1 MYKIQSDN
9 GSILGYVDTPAWVK
23 KENNSP
29 VPCVPVEAT
38 GVSYGG
44 TVYNLLG
51 HSDWPDNPTAFPSMV
66 TDGEMLQIAN
76 AKNSQTVNGMESL
89 LGHEQTRQEA
99 LELRRALQ
107 LLSTVLPEE
116 NALEVPSVYPVW
128 TAGKKY
134 KKDVILSYGENSVGD
149 PQLYKTLK
157 THKAERTPDTDTDN
171 YMPMGISSSGYPVW
185 VQPLSNKDAYDKG
198 DIVNRDGTLY
208 QSNKNNNRDDP
219 LDNTGRWDLYSD
231 EPTPEPTPEPSPTY
245 PEWVQPT
252 DKSNAYNKGDI
263 VSRNGTN
270 YISTKNNNYD
280 DPEAGTGTWEVYE
293 EVVE

>member
-1 MYKIQSDN
+1 MYKILKGGELLAYVENVRYIKRHEN
-9 GSILGYVDTPAWVK
+9 GCYTPCEPGEAQGIAL
-23 KENNSP
+23 NSVAYNLPGHTEIDGEEAIP
-29 VPCVPVEAT
+29 VLMTEQE
-38 GVSYGG
+38 YGG
-44 TVYNLLG
+44 YIGDT
-51 HSDWPDNPTAFPSMV
+51 
-66 TDGEMLQIAN
+66 LQTT
-76 AKNSQTVNGMESL
+76 SGMESL

-171 YMPMGISSSGYPVW
+171 YVPMGISSIGYPVW

-198 DIVNRDGTLY
+198 NIVDRDGTLY

-219 LDNTGRWDLYSD
+219 LDNTGTWDLYSD

-280 DPEAGTGTWEVYE
+280 DPEAGTETWEVYE
-293 EVVE
+293 EVEA

>member
-1 MYKIQSDN
+1 MDQ
-9 GSILGYVDTPAWVK
+9 
-23 KENNSP
+23 
-29 VPCVPVEAT
+29 
-38 GVSYGG
+38 
-44 TVYNLLG
+44 
-51 HSDWPDNPTAFPSMV
+51 
-66 TDGEMLQIAN
+66 
-76 AKNSQTVNGMESL
+76 
-89 LGHEQTRQEA
+89 EQRAREV
-99 LELRRALQ
+99 RRALQ

-157 THKAERTPDTDTDN
+157 THKAENTPDTDTEN
-171 YMPMGISSSGYPVW
+171 YKPMGISSSSYPVW

-198 DIVNRDGTLY
+198 DVVDREGTLY
-208 QSNKNNNRDDP
+208 ESNKNNNRDDP
-219 LDNTGRWDLYSD
+219 LDNTGTWDLYSD
-231 EPTPEPTPEPSPTY
+231 EPTPEPIPEPSPTY

-293 EVVE
+293 EV

>member
-1 MYKIQSDN
+1 MYKILTDQN
-9 GSILGYVDTPAWVK
+9 KLLGYAAQPNYIKVTPGGY
-23 KENNSP
+23 
-29 VPCVPVEAT
+29 VPCAPVEAVGLNFQ
-38 GVSYGG
+38 GV
-44 TVYNLLG
+44 VYNLLG
-51 HSDWPDNPTAFPSMV
+51 HSEIEGAPTAYASMV

-107 LLSTVLPEE
+107 LLSTMLPEE
-116 NALEVPSVYPVW
+116 NALEMPSVYPVW

-171 YMPMGISSSGYPVW
+171 YVPMGISSSGYPVW

-198 DIVNRDGTLY
+198 DIVDRDGTLY

-293 EVVE
+293 EV

>member
-1 MYKIQSDN
+1 MYKILTDQN
-9 GSILGYVDTPAWVK
+9 KLLGYVSQPNYIKVTPGGY
-23 KENNSP
+23 
-29 VPCVPVEAT
+29 VPCVPVEAV
-38 GVSYGG
+38 GLNFQGM
-44 TVYNLLG
+44 VYNLLG
-51 HSDWPDNPTAFPSMV
+51 HSEIEGAPTAYASMV

-107 LLSTVLPEE
+107 LLSTMLPEE

-128 TAGKKY
+128 TAGEKY

-171 YMPMGISSSGYPVW
+171 YVPMGISSSGYPVW
-185 VQPLSNKDAYDKG
+185 VQPSSNKDAYDKG
-198 DIVNRDGTLY
+198 DIVDRDGTLY

-293 EVVE
+293 EV

>member
-1 MYKIQSDN
+1 MDQ
-9 GSILGYVDTPAWVK
+9 
-23 KENNSP
+23 
-29 VPCVPVEAT
+29 
-38 GVSYGG
+38 
-44 TVYNLLG
+44 
-51 HSDWPDNPTAFPSMV
+51 
-66 TDGEMLQIAN
+66 
-76 AKNSQTVNGMESL
+76 
-89 LGHEQTRQEA
+89 EQRAREV
-99 LELRRALQ
+99 RRALQ
-107 LLSTVLPEE
+107 LLSTVLLEE

-128 TAGKKY
+128 TAGEKY

-171 YMPMGISSSGYPVW
+171 YMPMGIRSSGYPVW

-198 DIVNRDGTLY
+198 NIVDRDGTLY

-219 LDNTGRWDLYSD
+219 LDNTGTWDLYSD

-293 EVVE
+293 EVAA

>member
-1 MYKIQSDN
+1 MYKILTDQN
-9 GSILGYVDTPAWVK
+9 KLLGYAAQPNYIKVTPGGY
-23 KENNSP
+23 
-29 VPCVPVEAT
+29 VPCAPVEAVGLNFQ
-38 GVSYGG
+38 GV
-44 TVYNLLG
+44 VYNLLG
-51 HSDWPDNPTAFPSMV
+51 HSEIEGAPTAYASMV

-76 AKNSQTVNGMESL
+76 AKNSQTVKGMESL

-128 TAGKKY
+128 TAGEKY

-157 THKAERTPDTDTDN
+157 THKAENTPDADTEN
-171 YMPMGISSSGYPVW
+171 YKPMGISSSGYPAW

-198 DIVNRDGTLY
+198 DIVDRDGTLY

-252 DKSNAYNKGDI
+252 DKRNAYNKGDI

-270 YISTKNNNYD
+270 YISIKNNNYD

-293 EVVE
+293 EVAE

>member
-1 MYKIQSDN
+1 MYKILTDQN
-9 GSILGYVDTPAWVK
+9 KLLGYVSQPNYIK
-23 KENNSP
+23 KTAGGYT
-29 VPCVPVEAT
+29 PCVPVEAVGLT
-38 GVSYGG
+38 YQG

-51 HSDWPDNPTAFPSMV
+51 HSEIEGAPTAYASMV

-171 YMPMGISSSGYPVW
+171 YVPMGISSSGYPVW

-198 DIVNRDGTLY
+198 DIVDRDGTLY

-252 DKSNAYNKGDI
+252 DKRNAYNKGDI

>member
-1 MYKIQSDN
+1 MYKILTDKN
-9 GSILGYVDTPAWVK
+9 KVLGYAAQPNYIKVTPGGY
-23 KENNSP
+23 
-29 VPCVPVEAT
+29 VPCVPVEAVGLNFQ
-38 GVSYGG
+38 GV
-44 TVYNLLG
+44 VYNLLG
-51 HSDWPDNPTAFPSMV
+51 HSQIEGAPTAYASMV

-107 LLSTVLPEE
+107 LLSTMLPEE
-116 NALEVPSVYPVW
+116 NALEMPSVYPVW

-171 YMPMGISSSGYPVW
+171 YVPMGISSSGYPVW

-198 DIVNRDGTLY
+198 NIVDRDGTLY

-219 LDNTGRWDLYSD
+219 LDNTGTWDLYSD

-270 YISTKNNNYD
+270 YISIKNNNYD

-293 EVVE
+293 EV

>member
-1 MYKIQSDN
+1 MYKILTDKN
-9 GSILGYVDTPAWVK
+9 KTLGYAAQPNYIKVTPGGY
-23 KENNSP
+23 
-29 VPCVPVEAT
+29 VPCAPVEAVGLT
-38 GVSYGG
+38 YQG

-51 HSDWPDNPTAFPSMV
+51 HSEIEGAPTAYASMV

-128 TAGKKY
+128 TAGEKY

-157 THKAERTPDTDTDN
+157 THKAENTPDADTEN
-171 YMPMGISSSGYPVW
+171 YKPMGISSSGYPAW

-198 DIVNRDGTLY
+198 DIVDRDGILY

-219 LDNTGRWDLYSD
+219 LDNTGTWDLYSD
-231 EPTPEPTPEPSPTY
+231 EPSPEPTPEPSPTY

-293 EVVE
+293 EV

>member
-1 MYKIQSDN
+1 MDQ
-9 GSILGYVDTPAWVK
+9 
-23 KENNSP
+23 
-29 VPCVPVEAT
+29 
-38 GVSYGG
+38 
-44 TVYNLLG
+44 
-51 HSDWPDNPTAFPSMV
+51 
-66 TDGEMLQIAN
+66 
-76 AKNSQTVNGMESL
+76 
-89 LGHEQTRQEA
+89 EQRAREV
-99 LELRRALQ
+99 RRALQ

-128 TAGKKY
+128 TAGEKY

-157 THKAERTPDTDTDN
+157 THKAERPPDTDTDN

-219 LDNTGRWDLYSD
+219 LDNTGTWDLYSD

-293 EVVE
+293 EV

>member
-1 MYKIQSDN
+1 MDQ
-9 GSILGYVDTPAWVK
+9 
-23 KENNSP
+23 
-29 VPCVPVEAT
+29 
-38 GVSYGG
+38 
-44 TVYNLLG
+44 
-51 HSDWPDNPTAFPSMV
+51 
-66 TDGEMLQIAN
+66 
-76 AKNSQTVNGMESL
+76 
-89 LGHEQTRQEA
+89 EQRAREV
-99 LELRRALQ
+99 RRALQ

-116 NALEVPSVYPVW
+116 NALEIPSVYPVW

-171 YMPMGISSSGYPVW
+171 YVPMGISSSGYPVW

-198 DIVNRDGTLY
+198 DIVDRDGTLY

-252 DKSNAYNKGDI
+252 DKRNAYNKGDI

-270 YISTKNNNYD
+270 YISIKNNNYD

>member
-1 MYKIQSDN
+1 MYKILTDQN
-9 GSILGYVDTPAWVK
+9 KLLGYVSQPNYIKKTPGGYAP
-23 KENNSP
+23 SA
-29 VPCVPVEAT
+29 PVEAVGLT
-38 GVSYGG
+38 YQG

-51 HSDWPDNPTAFPSMV
+51 HSEIEGAPTAYASMV
-66 TDGEMLQIAN
+66 TDVEMLQIAN

-99 LELRRALQ
+99 VELRRALQ

-171 YMPMGISSSGYPVW
+171 YVPMGISSSGYPVW

-198 DIVNRDGTLY
+198 DIVDRDGTLY

-252 DKSNAYNKGDI
+252 DKRNAYNKGDI

-270 YISTKNNNYD
+270 YISIKNNNYD

-293 EVVE
+293 EV

>member
-1 MYKIQSDN
+1 MYKILTDQN
-9 GSILGYVDTPAWVK
+9 KLLGYVSQPNYIKVTPGGY
-23 KENNSP
+23 
-29 VPCVPVEAT
+29 VPCVPVEAVGLT
-38 GVSYGG
+38 YQG

-51 HSDWPDNPTAFPSMV
+51 HSDIEGAPTAYASMV

-107 LLSTVLPEE
+107 LLSTMLPEE

-171 YMPMGISSSGYPVW
+171 YVPMGISSSGYPVW

-198 DIVNRDGTLY
+198 NIVDRDGTLY

-293 EVVE
+293 EV

>member
-1 MYKIQSDN
+1 MDQ
-9 GSILGYVDTPAWVK
+9 
-23 KENNSP
+23 
-29 VPCVPVEAT
+29 
-38 GVSYGG
+38 
-44 TVYNLLG
+44 
-51 HSDWPDNPTAFPSMV
+51 
-66 TDGEMLQIAN
+66 
-76 AKNSQTVNGMESL
+76 
-89 LGHEQTRQEA
+89 EQRAREV
-99 LELRRALQ
+99 RRALQ

-157 THKAERTPDTDTDN
+157 THKAERNPDTDTDN
-171 YMPMGISSSGYPVW
+171 YVPMGISSSGYPVW
-185 VQPLSNKDAYDKG
+185 VQPLSNKDAYDKEN
-198 DIVNRDGTLY
+198 IVDRDGTLY

-219 LDNTGRWDLYSD
+219 LDNTGTWDLYSD

-293 EVVE
+293 EV

>member
-1 MYKIQSDN
+1 MYKILTDQN
-9 GSILGYVDTPAWVK
+9 KLLGYAAQPNYIKVTPGGY
-23 KENNSP
+23 
-29 VPCVPVEAT
+29 VPCVPVEAVGLNFQ
-38 GVSYGG
+38 GV
-44 TVYNLLG
+44 VYNLLG
-51 HSDWPDNPTAFPSMV
+51 HSEIEGAPTAYASMV

-107 LLSTVLPEE
+107 LLSTMLPEE
-116 NALEVPSVYPVW
+116 NALEMPSVYPVW

-171 YMPMGISSSGYPVW
+171 YVPMGISSSGYPVW

-198 DIVNRDGTLY
+198 DIVDRDGTLY

-252 DKSNAYNKGDI
+252 DKRNAYNKGDI

-270 YISTKNNNYD
+270 YISIKNNNYD

-293 EVVE
+293 EV

>member
-1 MYKIQSDN
+1 MYKILTDQN
-9 GSILGYVDTPAWVK
+9 KLLGYVSQPNYIK
-23 KENNSP
+23 KTAGGYT
-29 VPCVPVEAT
+29 PCVPVEAVGLNFQ
-38 GVSYGG
+38 GV
-44 TVYNLLG
+44 VYNLLG
-51 HSDWPDNPTAFPSMV
+51 HSEIEGAPTAYASMV

-76 AKNSQTVNGMESL
+76 SKNSQTVNGMESL

-171 YMPMGISSSGYPVW
+171 YVPMGISSSGYPAW

-198 DIVNRDGTLY
+198 DIVDRDGTLY

-252 DKSNAYNKGDI
+252 DKRNAYHKGDI

-270 YISTKNNNYD
+270 YISIKNNNYD

>member
-1 MYKIQSDN
+1 MYKILSDQN
-9 GSILGYVDTPAWVK
+9 KVLGYVDTPAWVK
-23 KENNSP
+23 LKDSSP

-51 HSDWPDNPTAFPSMV
+51 HNDWTDNPTAYPSMV

-157 THKAERTPDTDTDN
+157 THKAERTPDADTDD
-171 YMPMGISSSGYPVW
+171 YVPMGISSSGYPVW

-198 DIVNRDGTLY
+198 NIVDRDGTLY

-219 LDNTGRWDLYSD
+219 LDNTGTWDLYSD

-252 DKSNAYNKGDI
+252 DKRNAYNKGDI

-293 EVVE
+293 EVEA

>member
-1 MYKIQSDN
+1 MYKILTDQN
-9 GSILGYVDTPAWVK
+9 KLLGYAAQPNYIKVTPGGY
-23 KENNSP
+23 
-29 VPCVPVEAT
+29 VPCVPVEAVGLNFQ
-38 GVSYGG
+38 GV
-44 TVYNLLG
+44 VYNLLG
-51 HSDWPDNPTAFPSMV
+51 HSEIEGAPTAYASMV

-171 YMPMGISSSGYPVW
+171 YVPMGISSSGYPVW
-185 VQPLSNKDAYDKG
+185 AQPLSNKDAYDKG
-198 DIVNRDGTLY
+198 NIVDRDGTLY

-219 LDNTGRWDLYSD
+219 LDNTGTWDLYSD

-252 DKSNAYNKGDI
+252 DKRNAYNKGDI

-293 EVVE
+293 EV

>member
-1 MYKIQSDN
+1 MYKILTDQN
-9 GSILGYVDTPAWVK
+9 KLLGYAAQPNYIKVTPGGYT
-23 KENNSP
+23 
-29 VPCVPVEAT
+29 PCVPVEAVGLNFQ
-38 GVSYGG
+38 GV
-44 TVYNLLG
+44 VYNLLG
-51 HSDWPDNPTAFPSMV
+51 HSQIEGAPTAYASMV

-128 TAGKKY
+128 TAGEKY

-157 THKAERTPDTDTDN
+157 THKAENTPDADTEN
-171 YMPMGISSSGYPVW
+171 YKPMGISSSGYPAW

-198 DIVNRDGTLY
+198 DIVDRDGTLY

-219 LDNTGRWDLYSD
+219 LDNTGRWDLYAD

-252 DKSNAYNKGDI
+252 DKRNAYNKGDI

-270 YISTKNNNYD
+270 YISIKNNNYD
-280 DPEAGTGTWEVYE
+280 DPEAGTGTWKVYE

>member
-1 MYKIQSDN
+1 MYKILTDQN
-9 GSILGYVDTPAWVK
+9 KLLGYVSQPNYIK
-23 KENNSP
+23 KTAGGYT
-29 VPCVPVEAT
+29 PCVPVEAVGLNFQ
-38 GVSYGG
+38 GV
-44 TVYNLLG
+44 VYNLLG
-51 HSDWPDNPTAFPSMV
+51 HSQIEGAPNAYASMV

-99 LELRRALQ
+99 LEVRRALQ

-128 TAGKKY
+128 TAGEKY

-171 YMPMGISSSGYPVW
+171 YMPMGISSSGYPAW
-185 VQPLSNKDAYDKG
+185 VQPLSNKDAYDKR
-198 DIVNRDGTLY
+198 DIVDRDGTLY

-219 LDNTGRWDLYSD
+219 LDNTGTWDLYSD

-293 EVVE
+293 EV

>member
-1 MYKIQSDN
+1 MYKILTDQN
-9 GSILGYVDTPAWVK
+9 KLLGYAAQPNYIKVTPGGY
-23 KENNSP
+23 
-29 VPCVPVEAT
+29 VPCVPVEAVGLNFQ
-38 GVSYGG
+38 GV
-44 TVYNLLG
+44 VYNLLG
-51 HSDWPDNPTAFPSMV
+51 HSEIEGAPTAYASMV

-76 AKNSQTVNGMESL
+76 AKNTQTVNGMESL
-89 LGHEQTRQEA
+89 LGHEQTRREA

-128 TAGKKY
+128 TAGEKY

-171 YMPMGISSSGYPVW
+171 YVPMGISSSGYPVW
-185 VQPLSNKDAYDKG
+185 VQPSSNKDAYDKG
-198 DIVNRDGTLY
+198 DIVDRDGTLY

-270 YISTKNNNYD
+270 YISIKNNNYD

-293 EVVE
+293 EV

>member
-1 MYKIQSDN
+1 MYKILTDQN
-9 GSILGYVDTPAWVK
+9 KLLGYAAQPNYIKVTPGGY
-23 KENNSP
+23 
-29 VPCVPVEAT
+29 VPCAPVEAVGLT
-38 GVSYGG
+38 YQG

-51 HSDWPDNPTAFPSMV
+51 HSEIEGAPTAYASMV

-157 THKAERTPDTDTDN
+157 THKAERTPDTDTKN
-171 YMPMGISSSGYPVW
+171 YKPMGISSSGYPVW

-198 DIVNRDGTLY
+198 DIVDRDGTLY

-252 DKSNAYNKGDI
+252 DKRNAYNKGDI

-293 EVVE
+293 EV

>member
-1 MYKIQSDN
+1 MYKIQTDQ
-9 GSILGYVDTPAWVK
+9 GTILGYVDAPAWVK
-23 KENNSP
+23 LKDSSP

-51 HSDWPDNPTAFPSMV
+51 HKDWPDNPTAYPSMV
-66 TDGEMLQIAN
+66 TDGEMVQIAN

-128 TAGKKY
+128 TAGEKY

-157 THKAERTPDTDTDN
+157 THKAENTPDADTEN
-171 YMPMGISSSGYPVW
+171 YKPMGISSSGYPAW

-198 DIVNRDGTLY
+198 DVVDREGILY
-208 QSNKNNNRDDP
+208 ESNKNNNRDDP

-252 DKSNAYNKGDI
+252 DKRNAYNKGDI

-293 EVVE
+293 EVEA

>member
-1 MYKIQSDN
+1 MYKILSETN
-9 GSILGYVDTPAWVK
+9 EVMGYVDKPNYIKIAENGDILPAA
-23 KENNSP
+23 
-29 VPCVPVEAT
+29 PVEAV
-38 GVSYGG
+38 GLNYQG
-44 TVYNLLG
+44 TLYNLLG
-51 HSDWPDNPTAFPSMV
+51 HSEIEGAPTAYASMV

-128 TAGKKY
+128 TAGEKY
-134 KKDVILSYGENSVGD
+134 KKDVILSYGENSAGD

-157 THKAERTPDTDTDN
+157 THKAENTPDADTEN
-171 YMPMGISSSGYPVW
+171 YKPMGISSSGYPVW

-198 DIVNRDGTLY
+198 NIVDRDGTLY

-293 EVVE
+293 EV

>member
-1 MYKIQSDN
+1 MYKILTDQN
-9 GSILGYVDTPAWVK
+9 KLLGYVSQPNYIKVTPGGY
-23 KENNSP
+23 
-29 VPCVPVEAT
+29 VPCAPVEAVGLNFQ
-38 GVSYGG
+38 GV
-44 TVYNLLG
+44 VYNLLG
-51 HSDWPDNPTAFPSMV
+51 HSQIEGAPTAYASMV

-107 LLSTVLPEE
+107 LLSTMLPEE
-116 NALEVPSVYPVW
+116 NALEMPSVYPVW

-171 YMPMGISSSGYPVW
+171 YVPMGISSSGYPVW

-198 DIVNRDGTLY
+198 DIVDRDGTLY

-293 EVVE
+293 EV

>member
-1 MYKIQSDN
+1 MYKILTDQN
-9 GSILGYVDTPAWVK
+9 KLLGYAAQPNYIKVTPGGY
-23 KENNSP
+23 
-29 VPCVPVEAT
+29 VPCVPVEAVGLNFQ
-38 GVSYGG
+38 GV
-44 TVYNLLG
+44 VYNLLG
-51 HSDWPDNPTAFPSMV
+51 HSQIEGAPTAYASMV

-76 AKNSQTVNGMESL
+76 AKNSQTVNGMETL

-171 YMPMGISSSGYPVW
+171 YVPMGISSSGYPVW

-198 DIVNRDGTLY
+198 DIVDRDGTLY

-270 YISTKNNNYD
+270 YISTKNHNYD

>member
-1 MYKIQSDN
+1 MYKILTDQN
-9 GSILGYVDTPAWVK
+9 KLLGYVSQPNYIKVTPGGY
-23 KENNSP
+23 
-29 VPCVPVEAT
+29 VPCAPVEAVGLNFQ
-38 GVSYGG
+38 GV
-44 TVYNLLG
+44 VYNLLG
-51 HSDWPDNPTAFPSMV
+51 HSEIEGAPTAYASMV

-107 LLSTVLPEE
+107 LLSTMLPEE

-128 TAGKKY
+128 TAGEKY

-171 YMPMGISSSGYPVW
+171 YVPMGISSSGYPVW
-185 VQPLSNKDAYDKG
+185 VQPSSNKDAYDKG
-198 DIVNRDGTLY
+198 DIVDRDGTLY

-293 EVVE
+293 EV

>member
-1 MYKIQSDN
+1 MYKILTDQN
-9 GSILGYVDTPAWVK
+9 KLLGYVSQPNYIKVTPGGY
-23 KENNSP
+23 
-29 VPCVPVEAT
+29 VPCAPVEAVGLT
-38 GVSYGG
+38 YQG

-51 HSDWPDNPTAFPSMV
+51 HSEIEGAPIAYASMV

-107 LLSTVLPEE
+107 LLSTMLPEE
-116 NALEVPSVYPVW
+116 NALEMPSVYPVW

-171 YMPMGISSSGYPVW
+171 YVPMGISSSGYPVW

-198 DIVNRDGTLY
+198 DIVDRDGTLY

-252 DKSNAYNKGDI
+252 DKRNAYNKGDI

-280 DPEAGTGTWEVYE
+280 DPEAGTGTWKVYE
-293 EVVE
+293 EV

>member
-1 MYKIQSDN
+1 MYKILTDQN
-9 GSILGYVDTPAWVK
+9 KLLGYAAQPNYIKVTPGGY
-23 KENNSP
+23 
-29 VPCVPVEAT
+29 VPCVPVEAVGLNFQ
-38 GVSYGG
+38 GV
-44 TVYNLLG
+44 VYNLLG
-51 HSDWPDNPTAFPSMV
+51 HSEIEGASTAYASMV

-107 LLSTVLPEE
+107 LLSTMLPEE
-116 NALEVPSVYPVW
+116 NALEMPSVYPVW

-171 YMPMGISSSGYPVW
+171 YVPMGISSSGYPVW

-198 DIVNRDGTLY
+198 DIVDRDGTLY

-252 DKSNAYNKGDI
+252 DKRNAYNKGDI

-293 EVVE
+293 EV

>member
-1 MYKIQSDN
+1 MYKILTDQN
-9 GSILGYVDTPAWVK
+9 KLLGYVSQPNYIKVTPGGY
-23 KENNSP
+23 
-29 VPCVPVEAT
+29 VPCVPVEAVGLNFQ
-38 GVSYGG
+38 GV
-44 TVYNLLG
+44 VYNLLG
-51 HSDWPDNPTAFPSMV
+51 HSEIEGAPTAYASMV

-107 LLSTVLPEE
+107 LLSTMLPEE
-116 NALEVPSVYPVW
+116 NALEIPSMYPVW

-171 YMPMGISSSGYPVW
+171 YVPMGISSSGYPVW

-198 DIVNRDGTLY
+198 NIADRDGTLY

-252 DKSNAYNKGDI
+252 DKRNAYNKGDI

-293 EVVE
+293 EV

>member
-1 MYKIQSDN
+1 MYKIQTDQ

-23 KENNSP
+23 LKDSSP
-29 VPCVPVEAT
+29 TPCVPVEAT

-51 HSDWPDNPTAFPSMV
+51 HNDWPDNPTAFPSMV

-76 AKNSQTVNGMESL
+76 AKNSWTVNGMESL

-171 YMPMGISSSGYPVW
+171 YVPMGISSIGYPVW

-198 DIVNRDGTLY
+198 NIVDRDGTLY

-219 LDNTGRWDLYSD
+219 LDNTGTWDLYSD

>member
-1 MYKIQSDN
+1 MYKILSDQN
-9 GSILGYVDTPAWVK
+9 KVLGYVDTPSYIKLA
-23 KENNSP
+23 NGNIT
-29 VPCVPVEAT
+29 PCVPVEAT

-44 TVYNLLG
+44 QVYNLLG
-51 HSDWPDNPTAFPSMV
+51 HKDWPDNPTAYPSMV

-171 YMPMGISSSGYPVW
+171 YVPMGISSSGYPVW

-198 DIVNRDGTLY
+198 NIVDRDGTLY

-219 LDNTGRWDLYSD
+219 LDNTGTWDLYSD

-293 EVVE
+293 EV

>member
-1 MYKIQSDN
+1 MYKILTDQN
-9 GSILGYVDTPAWVK
+9 KLLGYVSQPNYIK
-23 KENNSP
+23 KTTGGY
-29 VPCVPVEAT
+29 VPCAPVEAVGLT
-38 GVSYGG
+38 YQG

-51 HSDWPDNPTAFPSMV
+51 HSEIEGAPTAYASMV

-107 LLSTVLPEE
+107 LLSTMLPEE

-128 TAGKKY
+128 TAGEKY

-171 YMPMGISSSGYPVW
+171 YVPMGISSSGYPVW
-185 VQPLSNKDAYDKG
+185 VQPSSNKDAYDKG
-198 DIVNRDGTLY
+198 DIVDRDGTLY

-293 EVVE
+293 EV

>member
-1 MYKIQSDN
+1 MYKILSDTN
-9 GSILGYVDTPAWVK
+9 QVLGYVEKPNYIKLAENGDVLPAA
-23 KENNSP
+23 
-29 VPCVPVEAT
+29 PVEAVGLT
-38 GVSYGG
+38 YQG

-51 HSDWPDNPTAFPSMV
+51 HSEIEGAPTAYASMV

-157 THKAERTPDTDTDN
+157 THKAENTPDTDTEN
-171 YMPMGISSSGYPVW
+171 YVPMGISSSGYPVW
-185 VQPLSNKDAYDKG
+185 AQPLSNKDAYDKG
-198 DIVNRDGTLY
+198 DIVDRDGTLY

-219 LDNTGRWDLYSD
+219 LGNTGTWDLYSD

-263 VSRNGTN
+263 VSRNGVN

-280 DPEAGTGTWEVYE
+280 DPLDSTGKWEVYTAE
-293 EVVE
+293 

>member
-1 MYKIQSDN
+1 MYKILTDKN
-9 GSILGYVDTPAWVK
+9 EILGYVDTPNYVRK
-23 KENNSP
+23 TIRG
-29 VPCVPVEAT
+29 VTPCTPVEGRGIT
-38 GVSYGG
+38 FKGQI
-44 TVYNLLG
+44 YNLLG
-51 HSDWPDNPTAFPSMV
+51 YNEWPDNPTAYPSMV
-66 TDGEMLQIAN
+66 TDAEMLEIAN
-76 AKNSQTVNGMESL
+76 AKTTQTVHGMESL
-89 LGHEQTRQEA
+89 LGAEQTRQEA

-171 YMPMGISSSGYPVW
+171 YVPMGISSSGYPVW

-198 DIVNRDGTLY
+198 NIVDRDGTLY

-219 LDNTGRWDLYSD
+219 LDNTGTWDLYSD

-280 DPEAGTGTWEVYE
+280 DPEAGTGNWEVYE
-293 EVVE
+293 EV

>member
-1 MYKIQSDN
+1 MYKILTDKN
-9 GSILGYVDTPAWVK
+9 KMLGYAAQPNYIKVTPGGY
-23 KENNSP
+23 
-29 VPCVPVEAT
+29 VPCAPVEAVGLNFQ
-38 GVSYGG
+38 GV
-44 TVYNLLG
+44 VYNLLG
-51 HSDWPDNPTAFPSMV
+51 HSEIEGATTAYASMV

-76 AKNSQTVNGMESL
+76 AKNTQTVNGMESL

-99 LELRRALQ
+99 LEVRRALQ

-116 NALEVPSVYPVW
+116 SALEVPSVYPVW

-171 YMPMGISSSGYPVW
+171 YVPMGISSSSYPVW

-198 DIVNRDGTLY
+198 NIVDRDGTLY

-263 VSRNGTN
+263 VSRNGVN

-280 DPEAGTGTWEVYE
+280 DPLDSTGKWEVYTAE
-293 EVVE
+293 